1 MLDFLVPCLVTGARG
16 MLGHDLCAALN
27 QAGVGYVAT
36 DLGDIDVGSLDSVR
50 HVFNDVKPGMVIN
63 LAAMTDVDGCESSR
77 DEAFRVNATG
87 PENLALASKDFGS
100 YFVHI
105 STDYVFDGSKNEPYL
120 EDDAPNPLGIYGKSK
135 LEGETRLKGVLE
147 RNYLIVRTQWLY
159 GSNGKNFVDTIVGAA
174 KRNNKLKIVNDQWGA
189 PTYTVDLADSILKLC
204 QLKPSGIFHVT
215 NSETTTWCN
224 FASRI
229 LNFAGIDGVEIEEIS
244 TDQLAR
250 PAPRP
255 LYSVLDTSKFE
266 RFTGLKMR
274 PWDAA
279 VRQYISTRNY

>member
-16 MLGHDLCAALN
+16 MLGRDLCAALN

-77 DEAFRVNATG
+77 DEAFRVNAAG
-87 PENLALASKDFGS
+87 PENLALASRDFGS

-120 EDDAPNPLGIYGKSK
+120 EDDTPHPLGIYGKSK
-135 LEGETRLKGVLE
+135 LEGETRLRRVLE

-174 KRNNKLKIVNDQWGA
+174 KRNSKLKIVNDQRGA

-215 NSETTTWCN
+215 NSETTTWSN
-224 FASRI
+224 FASKI
-229 LNFAGIDGVEIEEIS
+229 LNFAGIEGVEIEEIS
-244 TDQLAR
+244 TEQLAR

-255 LYSVLDTSKFE
+255 LFSVL
-266 RFTGLKMR
+266 
-274 PWDAA
+274 
-279 VRQYISTRNY
+279 

>member
-16 MLGHDLCAALN
+16 MLGHDLCAAFN
-27 QAGVGYVAT
+27 RAGVDYVAT

-63 LAAMTDVDGCESSR
+63 LAAITDVDGCESSR

-87 PENLALASKDFGS
+87 PENLALASRDFGS

-105 STDYVFDGSKNEPYL
+105 STDYVFDGSKNQPYL
-120 EDDAPNPLGIYGKSK
+120 EDDTPSPLGIYGQSK
-135 LEGETRLKGVLE
+135 LEGEIRLRRVLE
-147 RNYLIVRTQWLY
+147 RNYLIIRTQWLY
-159 GSNGKNFVDTIVGAA
+159 GSNGKNFVDTIVEAA
-174 KRNNKLKIVNDQWGA
+174 KRNSKLKIVNDQQGA

-215 NSETTTWCN
+215 NSETTTWSN
-224 FASRI
+224 FASKI

-244 TDQLAR
+244 TKQLAR

-266 RFTGLKMR
+266 RFTGMKMR
-274 PWDAA
+274 SWEEA
-279 VRQYISTRNY
+279 VREYISTRNY